1 MSPALDPS
9 SSSTASAS
17 SQSASFAQA
26 SKGDSSPLR
35 LDTINSGTGP
45 SQLEPESIALGAVN
59 ESEEEEDMNDLR
71 AGFMKRHRKRLYEA
85 IDIVSFPAKR
95 PCPEKA

>member
-1 MSPALDPS
+1 MSLAPDPS

-26 SKGDSSPLR
+26 SEGDSNPPR
-35 LDTINSGTGP
+35 LDTINSGIGP
-45 SQLEPESIALGAVN
+45 SQLEPESIALGVVN
-59 ESEEEEDMNDLR
+59 EPEEEEDMNDLR
-71 AGFMKRHRKRLYEA
+71 PGFMERHRKRLYEM